1 MLIAL
6 EAVGLFI
13 TMLVPILLLIILLLK
28 NRSMDDDTQ
37 RIAEYA
43 ELQQRRGNLPLGV
56 CFVEFVNIENGT
68 RIYKTFR
75 NRIVVGRRMD
85 FVEPVGVMYLE
96 NEPTISRN
104 QLRLT
109 ETVDGMIVE
118 NLSGVNVTR
127 LNGMPLRRPAI
138 LRSGDFITT
147 GSKSYVVAGMIR
159 SA

>member
-96 NEPTISRN
+96 N
-104 QLRLT
+104 
-109 ETVDGMIVE
+109 
-118 NLSGVNVTR
+118 
-127 LNGMPLRRPAI
+127 GMPLRRPAI